1 MSLLTQI
8 LVSGLAVGSLYALL
22 ALGLTLIYQVSGVV
36 NFAQSALATLGAYIM
51 WNLFSSA
58 GLPFLLAGALTLLVT
73 FIFGMA
79 LQALLLRPLRRAP
92 AAASLVV
99 TLGLLSVI
107 EGAIGQIWGIAPQ
120 PFMLTSIA
128 FNSVTLGQAP
138 VGAQDLVT
146 IGVAAAVIALFFA
159 FLRWTRAGATLRA
172 VAQTAQGARLVGIPI
187 DRVILVAWG
196 ISAAVVAVAGVF
208 IAARTFEVAGP
219 TMADIYLL
227 SAFAGA
233 VIGGLD
239 SLPGAAVGALLIG
252 VIQELATK
260 YISHEWNNAIVF
272 LIFLA
277 VLLMRPAGLFGA
289 AVQRRV

>member
-1 MSLLTQI
+1 MSILTQI
-8 LVSGLAVGSLYALL
+8 VVSGLAVGSLYALL

-51 WNLFSSA
+51 WNLFSTLGMAFWAA
-58 GLPFLLAGALTLLVT
+58 GLLTLGAT
-73 FIFGMA
+73 FIFGVA
-79 LQALLLRPLRRAP
+79 LQAALLRPLRRAP

-107 EGAIGQIWGIAPQ
+107 EGAIGQIWGFDPKQFFLPIALN
-120 PFMLTSIA
+120 F
-128 FNSVTLGQAP
+128 VTLGSAP
-138 VGAQDLVT
+138 VSEQDLVT
-146 IGVAAAVIALFFA
+146 IGVAVAVIAAFFA
-159 FLRWTRAGATLRA
+159 FLRWTRPGAALRA
-172 VAQTAQGARLVGIPI
+172 VAQTPQGACLVGIPI
-187 DRVILVAWG
+187 DRVLLVAWG
-196 ISAAVVAVAGVF
+196 ISAAVAAAAGVF
-208 IAARTFEVAGP
+208 IAARTYSGLEPPLAE
-219 TMADIYLL
+219 IYLL

-252 VIQELATK
+252 VIQALVTK
-260 YISHEWNNAIVF
+260 YVSQEWNDAIVF

-277 VLLMRPAGLFGA
+277 VLLVRPAGIFGA